1 MNRLVRTSK
10 SGLEALWAHHHAQWR
25 NPAQIVSQW
34 REAERTDPKLLEYR
48 VRGGWW
54 DALAETKA
62 TLLITREY
70 EHLVMAVT
78 TSKAGPRLSYLPLPH
93 PSGLV
98 VDRARHVVH
107 IASTRNPNQLYELRP
122 ASGTLERLDV
132 EATPCQGHPL
142 VTVRSYFF
150 PGCLYLH
157 DLA

>member
-1 MNRLVRTSK
+1 MTIWWMPSFWCGAAGQTTRCLRFRSSLPGGTGEDRRRACGRQRGCTWERGAFLMNRLVRTSK

-70 EHLVMAVT
+70 EHLLMAVAAT
-78 TSKAGPRLSYLPLPH
+78 KGGPRVSYLPLP
-93 PSGLV
+93 
-98 VDRARHVVH
+98 
-107 IASTRNPNQLYELRP
+107 RP
-122 ASGTLERLDV
+122 
-132 EATPCQGHPL
+132 
-142 VTVRSYFF
+142 
-150 PGCLYLH
+150 
-157 DLA
+157 